1 MKVVGTFHSDALHTK
16 CLEDLVTSSKGLH
29 PVLYTMLKEQIQALY
44 FMMQISFMVIVF
56 SSFKMIILNQRVFRA
71 GK

>member
-1 MKVVGTFHSDALHTK
+1 MHCIQNVRGFSNFFKG
-16 CLEDLVTSSKGLH
+16 TSSGT
-29 PVLYTMLKEQIQALY
+29 LYMLKEQIQALY

>member
-1 MKVVGTFHSDALHTK
+1 MFRGFSNFFKG
-16 CLEDLVTSSKGLH
+16 TSSGT
-29 PVLYTMLKEQIQALY
+29 LYMLKEQIQALY

>member
-1 MKVVGTFHSDALHTK
+1 M
-16 CLEDLVTSSKGLH
+16 LEDLVTSSKGLH